1 MRNFITSAALLQ
13 LLHCHHN
20 MHVDAFSLTP
30 KQQRM
35 FIPSKIIP
43 SEIQRDLNVQ
53 TRTRDEKSKPK
64 TFGQVLLDR
73 SDTLRSA
80 GFYDVNINEESG
92 ATSSNNQY
100 PPLTAGA
107 RTNIT
112 LFLVALGYKYYRS
125 IFINKVSESVGR
137 SNAYKFPNYGY
148 LFL

>member
-92 ATSSNNQY
+92 ASSNNQY

-125 IFINKVSESVGR
+125 IFINKVSQSVGW

>member
-1 MRNFITSAALLQ
+1 
-13 LLHCHHN
+13 
-20 MHVDAFSLTP
+20 
-30 KQQRM
+30 M

-53 TRTRDEKSKPK
+53 TKDETSKPK

-80 GFYDVNINEESG
+80 GFYDVNINEESSGSG
-92 ATSSNNQY
+92 ASNNQY

-107 RTNIT
+107 KTNIT

-125 IFINKVSESVGR
+125 IFINKVSQSVSRSVGR
-137 SNAYKFPNYGY
+137 SNACKFPNYGFFY
-148 LFL
+148 RTL